1 MECMPK
7 LRTLVEGGRY
17 AYGYVRHKFDAFQAF
32 GDCDEGSHLPHS
44 VVRPVATYSPWRTDR
59 DFQAT
64 FETIRDHTLVDFYRC
79 YDLWNLVAEAA
90 KLPGGDILEV
100 GVWRGGTGC
109 LVGRRAA
116 LLDVDATVYLCD
128 TFSGVVKAGA
138 LDRHYD
144 GGEHS
149 DTSAGIVREL
159 AHKLALNNVEI
170 LQGIFPDETGHRVET
185 RRFRLCHID
194 VDVYESASE
203 ILRWVW
209 PRMMPGGIVVFDDY
223 GFLSTGGITQLV
235 SEERV
240 QTDRIMIHN
249 LNGHAIF
256 VKLCDLPQRG
266 A

>member
-1 MECMPK
+1 MAK
-7 LRTLVEGGRY
+7 LRSLVEGGRY

-32 GDCDEGSHLPHS
+32 GDCEEGTHLPHS

-59 DFQAT
+59 DFHAT
-64 FETIRDHTLVDFYRC
+64 FEVIRDHTLVDFYRC

-109 LVGRRAA
+109 LLARRAA
-116 LLDVDATVYLCD
+116 LLGVDAAVHLCD
-128 TFSGVVKAGA
+128 TFAGVVKAGSQ
-138 LDRHYD
+138 DRHYD

-149 DTSAGIVREL
+149 DTSSEIVREL
-159 AHKLALNNVEI
+159 AERLGLDKVRI
-170 LQGIFPDETGHRVET
+170 LQGIFPDDTGQKIEM

-194 VDVYESASE
+194 VDVYDSASE
-203 ILRWVW
+203 ILKWVW

-235 SEERV
+235 AEER
-240 QTDRIMIHN
+240 TKADRIMTHN
-249 LNGHAIF
+249 LNGHAVF
-256 VKLCDLPQRG
+256 VKLYDLPQSG